1 MYYEDL
7 AEEEFN
13 YLRGQRAR
21 ITGTIEMAT
30 GLVPELRAEGV
41 AMVDPFRKL
50 TDYTMP
56 EEGTDGHAALL
67 LAEFM
72 GQKLR
77 EPSAEQG
84 VSVVELERFMM
95 SCADEHGSRWR
106 RDAREPA
113 GVRMLL
119 QKVLSIWMRA

>member
-1 MYYEDL
+1 
-7 AEEEFN
+7 
-13 YLRGQRAR
+13 
-21 ITGTIEMAT
+21 
-30 GLVPELRAEGV
+30 
-41 AMVDPFRKL
+41 MVDPFRKL

-119 QKVLSIWMRA
+119 QKVLHRLEALKLVGRDGTVIHPRPALARYRLEVCT